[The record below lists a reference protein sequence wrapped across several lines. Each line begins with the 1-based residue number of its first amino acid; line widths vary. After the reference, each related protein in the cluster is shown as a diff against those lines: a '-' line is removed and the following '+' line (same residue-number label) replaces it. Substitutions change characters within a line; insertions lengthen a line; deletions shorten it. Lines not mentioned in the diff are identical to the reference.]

1 MAVRDVREYYWQLK
15 AQYEEMERDLADFTE
30 ALQNGFITEDRLTE
44 VKDEVEK
51 MKINCDRVA
60 FILYLLEKP
69 NRDIKKAKYDK
80 RNKKLLNEL
89 DRRNATDENVFA
101 ENKSALDHIRAELKK
116 LKENK

>member
-1 MAVRDVREYYWQLK
+1 MAVLDVREYYWKLM
-15 AQYEEMERDLADFTE
+15 AQYEEMQNDLADFTD
-30 ALQNGFITEDRLTE
+30 ALQNGFITEDRLAE

-60 FILYLLEKP
+60 FVLYLLEKP
-69 NRDIKKAKYDK
+69 YRKSKKAKYDK
-80 RNKKLLNEL
+80 RNKKLLEEF

-116 LKENK
+116 LKEE